1 MDPDTMPL
9 FEILGMT
16 TDELENMSKEFVSM
30 SRQTEDLFELCK
42 ILVDKYGLE
51 AVFMSMSMYRVLEM
65 AESERSQRIA
75 KQPDKEAID
84 AWLSKLKATMS
95 DN

>member
-1 MDPDTMPL
+1 MEPDSTPL

-16 TDELENMSKEFVSM
+16 PDELESM
-30 SRQTEDLFELCK
+30 SRDFVAMTRSTEDLFELCK
-42 ILVDKYGLE
+42 IIIDKYGLE
-51 AVFMSMSMYRVLEM
+51 AVFMSMNLFRILEM
-65 AESERSQRIA
+65 VRSERQRRIV

-84 AWLSKLKATMS
+84 AWLSTLKTTMS